1 MRRRRRHEPGEQR
14 ENRPVA
20 LRSVRAPQRRA
31 AMSEDAERR
40 IALRLDD
47 GVAARLDE
55 PVVPRAQHDV
65 IARAL
70 LGQPK
75 RSEERRVGKECRAR
89 WSTDAYKNKR

>member
-1 MRRRRRHEPGEQR
+1 
-14 ENRPVA
+14 
-20 LRSVRAPQRRA
+20 
-31 AMSEDAERR
+31 MSEDAERR

-75 RSEERRVGKECRAR
+75 CSARDTQRRSPNVRQLDRLARRQVDDGTGFEERQGTLR
-89 WSTDAYKNKR
+89 